1 MAMPDEEPEQGTEEE
16 PVEAAAETEDE
27 DGGKDAV
34 PSEPRPT
41 SDPKLLVEGMLF
53 SAGHAMQVIELEQAT
68 GLERREVLRQL
79 RKLAS
84 EYRRRNTAMEVAKV
98 GSKWTMQLKVE
109 LTPQARSVAPPEI
122 PPRLLKTL
130 ALIAYHQPMRQSDL
144 QEMVGPKV
152 YDQVRELVELGLVV
166 AVPKA
171 STKSLTTTQRF
182 LEYFGIPSTRR
193 DRIKRYLA
201 ERMGITLP
209 EPGPAEE
216 GAEAAPEGEAAE
228 RAPGAAPT
236 GEVAPAPA
244 PAEGQTAP
252 EAPPPPG

>member
-1 MAMPDEEPEQGTEEE
+1 MPDEEPEQGTEEE
-16 PVEAAAETEDE
+16 PAEDADEGGDE

-34 PSEPRPT
+34 PSEPKPT

-53 SAGHAMQVIELEQAT
+53 SAGHAMQVVELEQAT

-84 EYRRRNTAMEVAKV
+84 EYKRRNTSMEVAKV

-144 QEMVGPKV
+144 MEMVGPKV

-209 EPGPAEE
+209 EPTE
-216 GAEAAPEGEAAE
+216 AEAAEGAGAEGAPPAPETTPAGEA
-228 RAPGAAPT
+228 P
-236 GEVAPAPA
+236 PAPA
-244 PAEGQTAP
+244 GAPGQTAP
-252 EAPPPPG
+252 DAPPPPG